1 MKNITH
7 LSKMF
12 ESNVRLQIIVSLYQG
27 DLSYKKLKEICECT
41 DGNMATHLNKLIQN
55 KFILKHK
62 VIYNDKPLTTYHLTD
77 FGKESFK
84 NMLLYCKKLLKQ

>member
-1 MKNITH
+1 MNNITH

-12 ESNVRLQIIVSLYQG
+12 ESNIRLQIIASLYQG
-27 DLSYKKLKEICECT
+27 DLSYKKLKEICDCT

-55 KFILKHK
+55 QFILKHK

-77 FGKESFK
+77 FGKMSFK
-84 NMLLYCKKLLKQ
+84 NMLLYYKKLLNQ